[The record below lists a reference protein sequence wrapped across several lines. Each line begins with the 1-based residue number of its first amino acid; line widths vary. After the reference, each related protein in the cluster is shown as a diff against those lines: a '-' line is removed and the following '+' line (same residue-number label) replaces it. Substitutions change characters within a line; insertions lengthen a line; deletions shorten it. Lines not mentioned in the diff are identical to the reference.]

1 MLHLKLLADSL
12 EAIATEWLLEPRARH
27 LGLSDDDITLCEV
40 RVIAALALVFEPL
53 QMNLKIVLDVR
64 LELLY

>member
-40 RVIAALALVFEPL
+40 RVIAALALFEPL